1 MAKRLD
7 KAAGATL
14 SDLHGQADDLLERIR
29 ADQNVIDDMAVEYN
43 DAVARLKADY
53 EAKLKP
59 FKEDLATDE
68 KTLVGLMKAG
78 KKALF
83 DGTDVVYLPHGMLIY
98 SKKDKVSI
106 PRNHDAVIAIC
117 EEQGFGEVV
126 KIAKSL
132 DREAI
137 EKWPDERLF
146 LIGAERK
153 PKEEYSYDLK
163 KERADA
169 PKM

>member
-1 MAKRLD
+1 MAKRLN
-7 KAAGATL
+7 KVAVASL
-14 SDLHGQADDLLERIR
+14 SDLHVQADDVLESLG
-29 ADQNVIDDMAVEYN
+29 AVQGIIAGMTVGYN

-53 EAKLKP
+53 EARLKP
-59 FKEDLATDE
+59 FKERLGNDE
-68 KTLVGLMKAG
+68 KTLTALMKAG
-78 KKALF
+78 KTALF
-83 DGTDVVYLPHGMLIY
+83 DRTDVVYLPHGMLLY

-106 PRNHDAVIAIC
+106 PRNHDGVIAIC
-117 EEQGFGEVV
+117 EEQGWGEVV

-163 KERADA
+163 KEPAI
-169 PKM
+169 